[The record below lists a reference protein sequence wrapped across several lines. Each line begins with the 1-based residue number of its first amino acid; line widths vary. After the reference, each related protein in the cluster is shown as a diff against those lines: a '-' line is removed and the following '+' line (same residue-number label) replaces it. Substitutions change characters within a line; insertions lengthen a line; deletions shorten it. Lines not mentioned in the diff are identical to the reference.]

1 MEQNNNMLYDN
12 RINNLALK
20 YGVIKSSK
28 LTLQRVCRAFGES
41 VDNADRVVDSL
52 ETADIKVEMYD
63 FGLNTTENKNE
74 AKYIVL
80 NTGIKNKGD
89 KEVCLLSGRGNKDVD
104 FILYYIGNKDGGIK
118 TMVSSLGERITEDYE
133 HLKDIVTKILEIAMY
148 SEELKNK
155 DKIYGVMRCIKARI
169 EAYIKGRQ
177 KQNEQYTFSKD
188 RSYVMYNTG
197 ILDSYGNYVMLA
209 GRMDD
214 ENIKDQIIISSKIL
228 MEKFKFAETNI
239 EPVSLY
245 DNTLDLVFQGKY
257 EDIDIEAS
265 NRIEHIIKERANRF
279 PKQVQKMSDKKIYDS
294 IKSSIDFDLRMYK
307 RDTRWI
313 LPFYNIK
320 FDEIQYLFPLFLMS
334 DYKDT
339 ADLAL
344 VVRKQNDMYMLCT
357 VLTVEKAY
365 INASALGETNCRWM
379 INGGN

>member
-104 FILYYIGNKDGGIK
+104 FILYYIGNKDGGMK

-177 KQNEQYTFSKD
+177 KENEQYTFSKD

-197 ILDSYGNYVMLA
+197 ILDSYGNYVMVA

>member
-1 MEQNNNMLYDN
+1 MEQNNNMLYDD
-12 RINNLALK
+12 RISNLALK

-41 VDNADRVVDSL
+41 VDNADRLVDSL
-52 ETADIKVEMYD
+52 ETADIKVKMYD
-63 FGLNTTENKNE
+63 FDLNITENKNE
-74 AKYIVL
+74 AKYVIL

-104 FILYYIGNKDGGIK
+104 FILYYIGNKDGGMK
-118 TMVSSLGERITEDYE
+118 TMVSSIGERITEDYE

-177 KQNEQYTFSKD
+177 KENEQYTFSKD

-197 ILDSYGNYVMLA
+197 ILDSYGNYVMVA

-214 ENIKDQIIISSKIL
+214 ENIKDQTIISSKIL

-365 INASALGETNCRWM
+365 INASALGEANCRWM
-379 INGGN
+379 TNGGS

>member
-1 MEQNNNMLYDN
+1 MEQNNNMLYDD
-12 RINNLALK
+12 RISNLALK

-41 VDNADRVVDSL
+41 VDNADRLVDSL
-52 ETADIKVEMYD
+52 ETADIKVKMYD
-63 FGLNTTENKNE
+63 FDLNITENKNE
-74 AKYIVL
+74 AKYVIL

-104 FILYYIGNKDGGIK
+104 FILYYIGNKDGGMK
-118 TMVSSLGERITEDYE
+118 TMVSSIGERITEDYE

-177 KQNEQYTFSKD
+177 KENEQYTFSKD

-197 ILDSYGNYVMLA
+197 ILDSYGNYVMVA

-214 ENIKDQIIISSKIL
+214 ENIKDQTIISSKIL

-334 DYKDT
+334 GYKDT

-365 INASALGETNCRWM
+365 INASALGEANCRWM
-379 INGGN
+379 TNGGS

>member
-52 ETADIKVEMYD
+52 ETADIKVQMYD
-63 FGLNTTENKNE
+63 FGLNITENKNE

-104 FILYYIGNKDGGIK
+104 FILYYIGNKDGGMK

-133 HLKDIVTKILEIAMY
+133 YLKDIVTKILEIAMY

-177 KQNEQYTFSKD
+177 KENEQYTFSKD

-197 ILDSYGNYVMLA
+197 ILDSYGNYVMVA